1 MVRVGVDENLAAQ
14 LLADFSL
21 EAEIVRLPR
30 TILSPVE
37 ADFWLL
43 PFYRKDSEASFRQL
57 RGVKVAQSL
66 MASVDWILPW
76 LPAGVTL
83 CDGRGI
89 HDISASE
96 WVLAAI
102 MAAMKRIP
110 LCRDLQ
116 NKEQWRGFATV
127 TDGFLSETGTQR
139 GQYTVLAEDLSGK
152 TVLIVGYG
160 SIGAAIE
167 ARLLPF
173 GVTVLRIARSAREQP
188 KVSAVSELHALLP
201 QADIVVVIVP
211 LTDATRGLIGATEI
225 ALMKRGALLVN
236 AARGPVVVTDAL
248 VEALDQQR
256 IRAAIDVTDPEP
268 LPPGHP
274 LWSAPNCMITPHIGG
289 STPVAA
295 PRRRSKSGSRHR
307 SCPRRSL
314 RPQASPLRS
323 RGCWCRKSW
332 PARRRCGPGQ
342 CCRCPAARS
351 SGHPY
356 FAVRSARWAWW

>member
-1 MVRVGVDENLAAQ
+1 MVRVGVDENLAVE
-14 LLADFSL
+14 LLADFPP

-37 ADFWLL
+37 VDFWIL
-43 PFYRKDSEASFRQL
+43 PFYRKDSEAAFRQL

-66 MASVDWILPW
+66 MAGVDWILPW

-96 WVLAAI
+96 WVMAAI
-102 MAAMKRIP
+102 MASMKRIP
-110 LCRDLQ
+110 LYRDLQ

-127 TDGFLSETGTQR
+127 TDGFLSETGAPR

-167 ARLLPF
+167 ARLTPF
-173 GVTVLRIARSAREQP
+173 GVTVLRVARSAREQP

-211 LTDATRGLIGATEI
+211 LTDATRGLIGATEM

-248 VEALDQQR
+248 VEALEQKR
-256 IRAAIDVTDPEP
+256 IRAAVDVTDPEP
-268 LPPGHP
+268 LPAGHP
-274 LWSAPNCMITPHIGG
+274 LWSAPNCLITPHIGG
-289 STPVAA
+289 STPEFIYRAFRFGAGQV
-295 PRRRSKSGSRHR
+295 RRFIAGE
-307 SCPRRSL
+307 
-314 RPQASPLRS
+314 PLENVVTDA
-323 RGCWCRKSW
+323 G
-332 PARRRCGPGQ
+332 
-342 CCRCPAARS
+342 
-351 SGHPY
+351 Y
-356 FAVRSARWAWW
+356 